1 MRWRMAR
8 PKRRFAPGFAPTLRA
23 TGVQRVWAFD
33 EGRFG
38 LRVGLRKRWC
48 PRGIRPPWL
57 VHDRYE
63 WLWLYAAV
71 EPVSGQSLFLL
82 LPRVTKEWFE
92 LFLTA
97 FGAATVGE
105 RVGLALDCSGAHRAD
120 IPWPKHVVPLPLPR
134 YSPEL
139 NPAEQVFR
147 TLRPKLTNRIFPTLA
162 ELETAITDHLQPYW
176 QQPAALQRLTG
187 YPWWISAVNTM
198 SHNP

>member
-1 MRWRMAR
+1 M
-8 PKRRFAPGFAPTLRA
+8 PGFAAKLTE

-71 EPVSGQSLFLL
+71 EPTSGQSLFLL
-82 LPRVTKEWFE
+82 LPRVTKEWFAG
-92 LFLTA
+92 FLA
-97 FGAATVGE
+97 SFAQHVGEE
-105 RVGLALDCSGAHRAD
+105 RVGLVLDGSGSHRAA
-120 IPWPKHVVPLPLPR
+120 IPWPEQVVPLPLPR

-139 NPAEQVFR
+139 NPVEQVFR
-147 TLRPKLTNRIFPTLA
+147 VLRPKLANRIFATIA
-162 ELETAITDHLQPYW
+162 ELEAAITEQLRPYW
-176 QQPAALQRLTG
+176 DQPAAVQRLTG
-187 YPWWISAVNTM
+187 YPWWTTTVNTL
-198 SHNP
+198 SQTP